1 MIANNNNEEVEIFDT
16 KFFERN
22 IDNDR
27 PMSTFDGQ
35 MSVGGNG
42 TYVLFDYSKNAN
54 LFLLCIRVT
63 TISSFSC
70 ISPL

>member
-54 LFLLCIRVT
+54 FCLLSINIT
-63 TISSFSC
+63 TKTSFPCISSF
-70 ISPL
+70 